1 MPLFPLLGR
10 RSPQDW
16 PLLPLGIAVLHVC
29 TADPRESATSC
40 RFCSSAGGGRDAR
53 TGAHGREQVSQVV
66 CPYVFFS
73 HSSSHATS
81 QIMVR
86 CARSISRLQSA
97 EGGSLQALLCPPPS
111 ALLSFP
117 LSLPLLELP
126 NYTSK
131 FPYNWSFDSGRRV
144 PQLRT
149 YVSRASQRFSYM
161 YLSGAGD
168 RASETPCADI
178 RTRRERRMYV
188 WNVRTAASRSSGEC
202 HCCILAHVEGG
213 ADEDFSFFLFFS
225 FFFHF

>member
-1 MPLFPLLGR
+1 LLELWGNERGGEGR
-10 RSPQDW
+10 EFKPIVVPAAAQRVSERRC
-16 PLLPLGIAVLHVC
+16 HFF
-29 TADPRESATSC
+29 R
-40 RFCSSAGGGRDAR
+40 SSAGGRRR
-53 TGAHGREQVSQVV
+53 TGRCSLLGSRFSTYARRTRVRVRRAVAFAPRLAAVEMLGLALTEGSRCHRWYV
-66 CPYVFFS
+66 CTYFLVTR
-73 HSSSHATS
+73 HRMRLS

-86 CARSISRLQSA
+86 CARSISLLQSA

-111 ALLSFP
+111 ALLSFS

-188 WNVRTAASRSSGEC
+188 WNARTAAS
-202 HCCILAHVEGG
+202 
-213 ADEDFSFFLFFS
+213 
-225 FFFHF
+225 